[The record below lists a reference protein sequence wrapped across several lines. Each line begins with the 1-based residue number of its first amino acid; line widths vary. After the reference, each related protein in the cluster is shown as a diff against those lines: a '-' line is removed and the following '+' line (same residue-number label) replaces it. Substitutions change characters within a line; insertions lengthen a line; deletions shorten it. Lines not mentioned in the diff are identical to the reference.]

1 MVGRSWRRTAGP
13 LVLAA
18 CGAFAPFGVSQSP
31 PARPPDLPITR
42 LDGAGAGT
50 EGTGISSQ
58 PPAQRPGELSSL
70 PITQLDERARS
81 ADLDGPRRISLTVS
95 RPLPLRDVLGLL
107 FSATPL
113 SVVLEEGVEG
123 TFSGALTDLTMRQA
137 LEAVLFPPGL
147 DYDVQG
153 TLVRV
158 FPRKAATRLFDVNYL
173 NLRRTWQR
181 TVRSAISVSGQQAP
195 AAEIS
200 TSIGADLF
208 DELSKGVQSL
218 LSESGRMHLDRSAGL
233 VQVTDFADRLDQV
246 GVYVEAV
253 QLRATRQVRIDARIF
268 QVTLGD
274 AAATSIDWKAVAS
287 RIGTSVRAGAG
298 RAVGIRIDDFE
309 TLKTAIAEQ
318 GTVTMI
324 AAPRVVAM
332 NNEPAVM
339 RAGTQGVYFTAAS
352 QIDEAGRL
360 ERTYTPVAIL
370 EGLTLTVTPQIA
382 ADGIVQLSVAPTYAE
397 KTGQSKSAAGDIF
410 PVLQVSEADTLVR
423 VQDGDTVVISGF
435 LQDRLKAKPGSGLA
449 GFFGAQGRETVKSEL
464 VILLTPVVVNAGGG
478 SVAGAR

>member
-1 MVGRSWRRTAGP
+1 MDGESWRRKAGP

-18 CGAFAPFGVSQSP
+18 CGTFTSLGVSQTTP
-31 PARPPDLPITR
+31 PRPPDLPITR
-42 LDGAGAGT
+42 LEGAGAGA
-50 EGTGISSQ
+50 ESSGILSQ
-58 PPAQRPGELSSL
+58 PAVQRPGELPSL
-70 PITQLDERARS
+70 PITQLDERPRT

-95 RPLPLRDVLGLL
+95 RPMALRDVLALL

-113 SVVLEEGVEG
+113 RVVFEEGVDG
-123 TFSGALTDLTMRQA
+123 TFTGALTDLTMREA
-137 LEAVLFPPGL
+137 LEAVLFPRGL

-153 TLVRV
+153 TLIRV

-173 NLRRTWQR
+173 NFRRTWQR
-181 TVRSAISVSGQQAP
+181 TVRSAISVSSPQAP

-200 TSIGADLF
+200 TSIGSDLF
-208 DELSKGVQSL
+208 DDLGKGVQSL
-218 LSESGRMHLDRSAGL
+218 LSESGRMHVDRSAGL

-246 GVYVEAV
+246 GVYLEAV

-268 QVTLGD
+268 QVTLRD
-274 AAATSIDWKAVAS
+274 PAATSIDWRAVAS
-287 RIGTSVRAGAG
+287 RLGASVRTAAG
-298 RAVGIRIDDFE
+298 RAVGMRIDDFDAV
-309 TLKTAIAEQ
+309 KTAIAEQ

-352 QIDEAGRL
+352 QIDQAGRP
-360 ERTYTPVAIL
+360 ERTFTPVSIL
-370 EGLTLTVTPQIA
+370 EGLTLTVTAQIA
-382 ADGIVQLSVAPTYAE
+382 ADGIVHLSVAPTYAE
-397 KTGQSKSAAGDIF
+397 KTGQSKSAAGDIL

-435 LQDRLKAKPGSGLA
+435 LQDRLQGKPGTGLA
-449 GFFGAQGRETVKSEL
+449 GFFGAQARETVKSEL
-464 VILLTPVVVNAGGG
+464 VILLTPVVVTAGNGSAAGG
-478 SVAGAR
+478 R